1 MKTFRVCLIL
11 LAVGALFIG
20 ATPMIRSTSADNL
33 SAATNIQL
41 AQARIATAKY
51 HDVANAIADGYVPI
65 GCEDVGPTY
74 VNFGLVDCT
83 FDVEHPE
90 ALHYI
95 SQGDQLQLVAVEY
108 AVPFACTPD
117 KAPAGFAGDADVWL
131 HGEGEEGPP
140 LWALNVWLWQ
150 GNPNGIFAHDNPNL
164 PKCPKAA
171 SLRAPGR
178 SSDRMVS
185 GLEATK

>member
-11 LAVGALFIG
+11 LALCALFIG
-20 ATPMIRSTSADNL
+20 TPSMIRITSADNV
-33 SAATNIQL
+33 SAATNKQL

-74 VNFGLVDCT
+74 VNFGVLDCT
-83 FDVEHPE
+83 FDVEQPE

-95 SQGDQLQLVAVEY
+95 LQGDQLQLVAVEY
-108 AVPFACTPD
+108 AIPFACTPD
-117 KAPAGFAGDADVWL
+117 AAPEGFKGDADVWL
-131 HGEGEEGPP
+131 HGEGEGGPP

-150 GNPNGIFAHDNPNL
+150 GNPNGIFAHDHPNF
-164 PKCPKAA
+164 PECPEAA
-171 SLRAPGR
+171 SLRAPAH
-178 SSDRMVS
+178 SPDRLM
-185 GLEATK
+185 GALGARK